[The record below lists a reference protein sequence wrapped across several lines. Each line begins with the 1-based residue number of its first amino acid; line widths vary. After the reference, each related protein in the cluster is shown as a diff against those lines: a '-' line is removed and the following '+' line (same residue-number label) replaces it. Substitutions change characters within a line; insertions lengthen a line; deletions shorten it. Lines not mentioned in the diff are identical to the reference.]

1 MKITDCSTIHAPNL
15 LATKTESETPGS
27 KKKQSDPTITIALAL
42 AIPNSCT
49 NFPGPVSRDLL
60 QAGWVVFTYRPV
72 VFAFEIIASFVL
84 PEVVQRI
91 NAVALGI
98 QSSEAVAVAVDF
110 VAAYLLQ

>member
-1 MKITDCSTIHAPNL
+1 
-15 LATKTESETPGS
+15 
-27 KKKQSDPTITIALAL
+27 
-42 AIPNSCT
+42 
-49 NFPGPVSRDLL
+49 
-60 QAGWVVFTYRPV
+60 

-110 VAAYLLQ
+110 VAASLLQQQPRLQQLWCSYYSLSLSWRWKMRC

>member
-1 MKITDCSTIHAPNL
+1 M
-15 LATKTESETPGS
+15 
-27 KKKQSDPTITIALAL
+27 
-42 AIPNSCT
+42 
-49 NFPGPVSRDLL
+49 
-60 QAGWVVFTYRPV
+60 FTYRPV